1 MELGLSKDQVLEEWK
16 RAWDGALDEY
26 WPEHET
32 RPEDVRETPP
42 GGMLGALTL
51 ALSLFVG
58 NVVRANN
65 RRLQEQLEKAGIRF
79 E

>member
-1 MELGLSKDQVLEEWK
+1 MELGLSKDEILEVWEE
-16 RAWDGALDEY
+16 AWRGGKE
-26 WPEHET
+26 P
-32 RPEDVRETPP
+32 PP
-42 GGMLGALTL
+42 GGALGAVLL
-51 ALSLFVG
+51 ALAVYVG